1 MNQQKRFG
9 LDILLCLFTTPEEA
23 QAKEQCETLKVS
35 LQHHE
40 IASKDIQGAVN
51 SICND
56 KRTIFDCQDTALDYR
71 RPGEEIT
78 SPGL

>member
-51 SICND
+51 SNIM
-56 KRTIFDCQDTALDYR
+56 Q
-71 RPGEEIT
+71 
-78 SPGL
+78 